1 MNRRAILMPIGG
13 SSLLVIFSVLTL
25 SVFALLGLSTVR
37 AGLRLAEGNRKATEQ
52 YYEADRRAEDIL
64 AELRQGKLPEG
75 VEAQGNVFAYSVPIS
90 KTQVLSVVVTV
101 EKENYEIHQ
110 WKAINSKEWNPDE
123 YIKVWTPD

>member
-90 KTQVLSVVVTV
+90 KTQVLSVVVNV
-101 EKENYEIHQ
+101 EKENYEIRQ

>member
-1 MNRRAILMPIGG
+1 MNRKTILMPIGG
-13 SSLLVIFSVLTL
+13 SSLLVIFSILTL
-25 SVFALLGLSTVR
+25 SVFALLGLATVR
-37 AGLRLAEGNRKATEQ
+37 AGLRLADGNRRATEQ

-64 AELRQGKLPEG
+64 AELRQGKTPEG
-75 VEAQGNVFAYSVPIS
+75 VETRGNMFAYSVPIS
-90 KTQVLSVVVTV
+90 KTQVLSVVVNV

>member
-90 KTQVLSVVVTV
+90 KTQVLSVVVNV

>member
-52 YYEADRRAEDIL
+52 FYEADRRAEDTL

>member
-52 YYEADRRAEDIL
+52 FYEADRRAEDIL

>member
-1 MNRRAILMPIGG
+1 MPIGG

-52 YYEADRRAEDIL
+52 FYEADRRAEDTL